1 LNSNHK
7 ESEEGPDGTIRLQVF
22 IARAGVASRRGAVE
36 VIEKGKIRV
45 NGKTV
50 FNAGARVNPA
60 EDVIT
65 VDNRTIRMARNMV
78 YLAVNKP
85 PKYLC
90 TNEDPEGRPLVKDL
104 LRPIYTQRL
113 FYVGRLDF
121 MTSGLIFYTND
132 GDFARAMTH
141 PGSKVE
147 KEYEVFTKDIIPEDL
162 MEKFKKGIY
171 VQGEMYRCKSF
182 EKQGDHTVRVVLEE
196 GKNKEIRRVF
206 LSQNISV
213 KKIHRLRIGN
223 VTVKGLQPGRFRELK
238 KNEVENL
245 LKGAKGS

>member
-1 LNSNHK
+1 MNSNHK

-104 LRPIYTQRL
+104 LRPIYTQRPP
-113 FYVGRLDF
+113 FR
-121 MTSGLIFYTND
+121 IF
-132 GDFARAMTH
+132 
-141 PGSKVE
+141 V
-147 KEYEVFTKDIIPEDL
+147 
-162 MEKFKKGIY
+162 
-171 VQGEMYRCKSF
+171 
-182 EKQGDHTVRVVLEE
+182 
-196 GKNKEIRRVF
+196 
-206 LSQNISV
+206 
-213 KKIHRLRIGN
+213 
-223 VTVKGLQPGRFRELK
+223 
-238 KNEVENL
+238 
-245 LKGAKGS
+245 GAKVFRWLIHS